1 MSCLVARL
9 AGPLQAWGAEPRL
22 RTANTHPTPTW
33 SGLLG
38 LARAAL
44 GHGRTDP
51 TEQIRWLRALD
62 MAVRVDQPGTVH
74 VDFHTINPLPAAYEK
89 FEFLDPP
96 DRGIVPLGTTV
107 QASGQAPRWL
117 KGAAPLVTRRHF
129 IHDGSFLWLVHG
141 PDGDLDRLA
150 DALSSPRW
158 TLALGRK
165 GCTPASPFLL
175 GLHPGTIRQAAQA
188 VPLTG
193 RTPIRSTR
201 TQADL
206 TATSPGDTP
215 TSRVDLVWIRG
226 VPDPALAA
234 SGTRVVLDNPT
245 GSHPQDGHTA
255 GRHTVTHVQVPYPT
269 DLLQWASAHLTHPA
283 RTTSNLEMTR

>member
-1 MSCLVARL
+1 MSTLVARL

-22 RTANTHPTPTW
+22 RTASTHPTPTW

-38 LARAAL
+38 IARAAL

-51 TEQIRWLRALD
+51 TDQIRWLRNLD
-62 MAVRVDQPGTVH
+62 MAIRVDQPGTVH

-96 DRGIVPLGTTV
+96 DRGLVPLGTTV

-117 KGAAPLVTRRHF
+117 KGAAPLVTRRAF
-129 IHDGSFLWLVHG
+129 INDGSFLWLAHG

-150 DALSSPRW
+150 HALSSPRW

-175 GLHPGTIRQAAQA
+175 GLHPGTITQAARA

-193 RTPIRSTR
+193 RTPDR
-201 TQADL
+201 TVDR
-206 TATSPGDTP
+206 ATIPGDTP
-215 TSRVDLVWIRG
+215 TSRVELVWIHG
-226 VPDPALAA
+226 APDPALAA
-234 SGTRVVLDNPT
+234 TGTRVLLDNPT
-245 GSHPQDGHTA
+245 GSHPQDGYTT
-255 GRHTVTHVQVPYPT
+255 GRHTVTQVQVPYRK

-283 RTTSNLEMTR
+283 RTSTDLETTT